1 MVAMSD
7 YFKALAAAAFMNGIL
22 GKPRPIILLLEP
34 SERCNATC
42 PFCYHWREKPAG
54 GELNASEIETLLADA
69 WALGCRVLYLSGGEP
84 TIYPDLHQ
92 VLSLAKRSGYR
103 TTMTTN
109 GSRLAE
115 TLPEIA
121 PLLDGV
127 TVSLDYAGP
136 RQDEVRG
143 IFELHTRAVHGLE
156 VARRHGIAARINMS
170 LGPDNLS
177 EVEGLLDLAR
187 DTGAGLHVRLLT
199 RESVELDH
207 RCFSATEA
215 VTAATHLLELKRSNR
230 DVLLTPAVYFRHI
243 IESKPFRCR
252 LLSLLVTVDSSGR
265 VYVPCPKYEGTKER
279 IAGSIRSGRLADVWH
294 SGAADEL
301 RRESARC
308 TPSLHCYT
316 SCLLDISLLAN
327 LSPGMILE
335 QLSGQ
340 TSLLDYF
347 WRRS

>member
-1 MVAMSD
+1 MGD
-7 YFKALAAAAFMNGIL
+7 YLKTLAAAAFMNGFL
-22 GKPRPIILLLEP
+22 HKPTPVILLLEP

-42 PFCYHWREKPAG
+42 PFCYHWREQPKE
-54 GELNASEIETLLADA
+54 GELSLPEIATLLRDA
-69 WALGCRVLYLSGGEP
+69 WSLGCRVLYLSGGEP
-84 TIYPDLHQ
+84 TIYPDLHGL
-92 VLSLAKRSGYR
+92 LSLAKRVGYR

-115 TLPEIA
+115 TLPAIA

-143 IFELHTRAVHGLE
+143 IFKLYTHAVRGLE
-156 VARRHGIAARINMS
+156 EARRHGISARINMS

-177 EVEGLLDLAR
+177 EVSGLIDLAR
-187 DTGAGLHVRLLT
+187 KVGAGLHVRLLT
-199 RESVELDH
+199 REFPSMEH
-207 RCFSATEA
+207 PAFTKSEAT
-215 VTAATHLLELKRSNR
+215 TAATRLLELKRRNR
-230 DVLLTPAVYFRHI
+230 DVLLTPAVYFKHI
-243 IESKPFRCR
+243 IESRPFRCR
-252 LLSLLVTVDSSGR
+252 LLSLLLTVDSSGR
-265 VYVPCPKYEGTKER
+265 VYVPCPKYEGAKER
-279 IAGSIRSGRLADVWH
+279 IAGSIRNHRLHNVWH
-294 SGAADEL
+294 SKEATEL
-301 RRESARC
+301 RREAARC
-308 TPSLHCYT
+308 TPTLDCYT

-347 WRRS
+347 WRPS